1 MKRVVF
7 LFTLCAMLCACH
19 GSLED
24 RAAKECEE
32 FTLKKCPTPMVNNT
46 QLDSM
51 VYEPNTRTIHYY
63 YTFFNEVDDERVIN
77 AHKTELRKTLLETMK
92 AETGS
97 KMYKDAGFNFKYSYA
112 SNKQK
117 GKVLFEVNF
126 TKNDYK

>member
-63 YTFFNEVDDERVIN
+63 YTF
-77 AHKTELRKTLLETMK
+77 
-92 AETGS
+92 
-97 KMYKDAGFNFKYSYA
+97 
-112 SNKQK
+112 
-117 GKVLFEVNF
+117 
-126 TKNDYK
+126 